1 MGPVRYGAFHAGRSS
16 LQIWYSAYLMACAPD
31 CPCQF
36 DHTVYIKPQ
45 QLYLRNLTRG
55 YVARGYGT
63 VKSP

>member
-16 LQIWYSAYLMACAPD
+16 LQIWYGAYLMACAPD

-45 QLYLRNLTRG
+45 QLYLLAIRP
-55 YVARGYGT
+55 VDMWPADM
-63 VKSP
+63 VQ